1 MYLFKLEFSLN
12 ICSRAELLDLTV
24 TPFLVFLRNLLSVLH
39 SDYTN
44 LHSHQQ
50 YRRVPFS
57 SYPLQ
62 HVLFLV
68 MAILTGVRWY
78 LIAILICIS
87 LIISNTEHLFMY
99 LLSICMFSLE
109 KCLFRSSGHF
119 LIFFYIKPYI
129 CIFWKLIPCWSH
141 HLQIFF
147 PVCRLSFCF
156 VYNFLCCTNAFNF

>member
-24 TPFLVFLRNLLSVLH
+24 TPFLVFLRNLLTVLH

-87 LIISNTEHLFMY
+87 LIISNNEHLFMC
-99 LLSICMFSLE
+99 LLAICMSFLE
-109 KCLFRSSGHF
+109 KCLLRSSAHF
-119 LIFFYIKPYI
+119 SIGLAVLFTYWLIDVELYE
-129 CIFWKLIPCWSH
+129 L
-141 HLQIFF
+141 
-147 PVCRLSFCF
+147 F
-156 VYNFLCCTNAFNF
+156 VYFQE

>member
-1 MYLFKLEFSLN
+1 MLFWNLGCMYLFKLEFSLN
-12 ICSRAELLDLTV
+12 ICSRVGLLDLMV
-24 TPFLVFLRNLLSVLH
+24 TPFLVFLRNLSTVLH

-57 SYPLQ
+57 LYPLQ
-62 HVLFLV
+62 HVLFVDFLV
-68 MAILTGVRWY
+68 MAILTGVRWH

-109 KCLFRSSGHF
+109 KCLFRSSDHV
-119 LIFFYIKPYI
+119 LIFFIYI
-129 CIFWKLIPCWSH
+129 
-141 HLQIFF
+141 
-147 PVCRLSFCF
+147 LSLTF
-156 VYNFLCCTNAFNF
+156 VYFGH